1 MAYLNQGGLD
11 YFWEKVKEYAN
22 STITVSPKE
31 VSGSICTF
39 DDGSET
45 PVKSLSVNIEP
56 VQTGSGA
63 PSPDNIRPISGWD
76 GVNVVVSGK
85 NLLKPDK
92 AAVGNTIVNLGTTN
106 GSGGNAD
113 ISVFGIFL
121 KAGVYT
127 FSAATNGSLPSWNC
141 RTEYNTEII
150 RLGVGANFSG
160 QLTIEKDSYIRIWAY
175 LSNGIS
181 PYEISWFQLELGSVA
196 TTYEP
201 YKGTVYPI
209 SLPSTVYG
217 GVLDVENGT
226 LTVTKKM
233 AQITSTSA
241 IYYEST
247 AGGRFRI
254 AGLLTGKIETSG
266 YDTDLLCSY
275 YKADSSPTQSGV
287 VDYSICGWRATDVAY
302 IIDRRFE
309 TAEAYKAWL
318 ADNPVAVVYNL
329 ATPLTLSLTPAE
341 VRTIL
346 GYNNI
351 YADSGEVSVV
361 YCPQAAQKP
370 TIEGVKTST
379 ISVSTGTEADLLD
392 EAVAV
397 KAGHSY
403 AISYA
408 AQFAANSTGYR
419 RTKVYVDGTDAGV
432 IAADIQ
438 PAVSGAETVCRGEH
452 WFAASSNG
460 EVMIKGLQNS
470 GGALFA
476 STSVRI
482 IDLGN

>member
-45 PVKSLSVNIEP
+45 PVKSLSINIDP
-56 VQTGSGA
+56 VQAGSGD
-63 PSPDNIRPISGWD
+63 PSPENVRPISGWD
-76 GVNVVVSGK
+76 SVNVTVAGK
-85 NLLKPDK
+85 NLIDVSGWSTTSSYNSLQLKVKSGYSYTMQSNIPL
-92 AAVGNTIVNLGTTN
+92 TIDGTDQGTIYAFKSGESASLTAN
-106 GSGGNAD
+106 GVYNGRPRTITPNAD
-113 ISVFGIFL
+113 GII
-121 KAGVYT
+121 
-127 FSAATNGSLPSWNC
+127 
-141 RTEYNTEII
+141 EI
-150 RLGVGANFSG
+150 RYYPRNFITDWSDWK
-160 QLTIEKDSYIRIWAY
+160 I
-175 LSNGIS
+175 
-181 PYEISWFQLELGSVA
+181 QLEIGSTA
-196 TTYEP
+196 TAYEP
-201 YKGTVYPI
+201 YQGTVYPI
-209 SLPSTVYG
+209 SLPQTVYG
-217 GVLDVENGT
+217 GVLDVGKGE
-226 LTVTKKM
+226 LVVTKKM
-233 AQITSTSA
+233 VDLGTLPWTYLSSSNIFICALAGSKPEIDLPILTTIYKQIPTRSHADMGNADDNTIAYYISTGDTSGRIKLKNTAYTTVDAFTSA
-241 IYYEST
+241 M
-247 AGGRFRI
+247 
-254 AGLLTGKIETSG
+254 SG
-266 YDTDLLCSY
+266 IPL
-275 YKADSSPTQSGV
+275 
-287 VDYSICGWRATDVAY
+287 
-302 IIDRRFE
+302 
-309 TAEAYKAWL
+309 
-318 ADNPVAVVYNL
+318 VYPL
-329 ATPLTLSLTPAE
+329 ATPVTLSITPTE

-370 TIEGVKTST
+370 TIEDVKTST
-379 ISVSTGTEADLLD
+379 ISVPTGTETDLLD

>member
-31 VSGSICTF
+31 ASGSICTF

-45 PVKSLSVNIEP
+45 PVKSLSVNIDP
-56 VQTGSGA
+56 VQAGSGD
-63 PSPDNIRPISGWD
+63 PSPENARPISGWD
-76 GVNVVVSGK
+76 GVNVYVTGK

-106 GSGGNAD
+106 GSGGSAD
-113 ISVFGIFL
+113 LSVFGIFL

-127 FSAATNGSLPSWNC
+127 FSVATTGALPGWYC
-141 RTEYNTEII
+141 RVEYNTENI
-150 RLGVGANFSG
+150 RLGEGANFSG
-160 QLTIEKDSYIRIWAY
+160 QLTIEKDSYVRMWAY
-175 LSNGIS
+175 SSTGIS
-181 PYEISWFQLELGSVA
+181 PDKISWFQLEVGSVA
-196 TTYEP
+196 TSYEP

-209 SLPSTVYG
+209 SLPQTVYG
-217 GVLDVENGT
+217 GVLDVGKGE

-233 AQITSTSA
+233 VDLGTLTWNYNATFDTFTSA
-241 IYYEST
+241 
-247 AGGRFRI
+247 
-254 AGLLTGKIETSG
+254 
-266 YDTDLLCSY
+266 DLRTEIPTEPTTLCSALTDGKWSSGGIASAPDETY
-275 YKADSSPTQSGV
+275 SFSLGTRLDMWVKYTSCGSDADALKSALSGV
-287 VDYSICGWRATDVAY
+287 Q
-302 IIDRRFE
+302 
-309 TAEAYKAWL
+309 L
-318 ADNPVAVVYNL
+318 VYPL
-329 ATPLTLSLTPAE
+329 ATPLTINLTPTE

-470 GGALFA
+470 DGALFA

>member
-31 VSGSICTF
+31 VSGSIATF

-56 VQTGSGA
+56 VQAGSGD
-63 PSPDNIRPISGWD
+63 PSPENVRPISGWD
-76 GVNVVVSGK
+76 AVNVTVCGK
-85 NLLKPDK
+85 NLFDK
-92 AAVGNTIVNLGTTN
+92 NAITNNVWISSGSTELEPNPSYVTSDYIRVSKGDKIWMPQKTSNRCAYYDFKKQGIEYFAYGGNTVL
-106 GSGGNAD
+106 
-113 ISVFGIFL
+113 SVAHDG
-121 KAGVYT
+121 
-127 FSAATNGSLPSWNC
+127 
-141 RTEYNTEII
+141 
-150 RLGVGANFSG
+150 
-160 QLTIEKDSYIRIWAY
+160 YIRVTIFKDIDLDA
-175 LSNGIS
+175 
-181 PYEISWFQLELGSVA
+181 FQIIKGTAEEP
-196 TTYEP
+196 YEP

-209 SLPSTVYG
+209 SLPQTVYG
-217 GVLDVENGT
+217 GALDVGKGK
-226 LTVTKKM
+226 LTVTK
-233 AQITSTSA
+233 AYGSA
-241 IYYEST
+241 ESCSE
-247 AGGRFRI
+247 AGGFFYIRLPNSLVRREDIIMDKLAYQNAPRTELRDNRFSVVGGAETAIWIKI
-254 AGLLTGKIETSG
+254 AGLSTLAE
-266 YDTDLLCSY
+266 YN
-275 YKADSSPTQSGV
+275 
-287 VDYSICGWRATDVAY
+287 AY
-302 IIDRRFE
+302 L
-309 TAEAYKAWL
+309 AE
-318 ADNPVAVVYNL
+318 NPIHYVTPL
-329 ATPLTLSLTPAE
+329 ATPLTINLTPTE

-379 ISVSTGTEADLLD
+379 ISVPTGTETDLLD

>member
-11 YFWEKVKEYAN
+11 YFWEKVKELAN

-31 VSGSICTF
+31 VSGSIATF
-39 DDGSET
+39 DDGSEI
-45 PVKSLSVNIEP
+45 PVKSLSVNIDP
-56 VQTGSGA
+56 VQAGSGD
-63 PSPDNIRPISGWD
+63 PSPDNVRPISGWD
-76 GVNVVVSGK
+76 GVNVYVSGK
-85 NLLKPDK
+85 NLLNINENDM
-92 AAVGNTIVNLGTTN
+92 
-106 GSGGNAD
+106 
-113 ISVFGIFL
+113 ISVGWNRRFPVAIKGGTYTISCVNEFGVPENFGTQVRLLNEDSTVIKNITNYDFGNSNL
-121 KAGVYT
+121 VVT
-127 FSAATNGSLPSWNC
+127 FTVSDDEAEKTALMEFAMRATGATFESIENGK
-141 RTEYNTEII
+141 I
-150 RLGVGANFSG
+150 
-160 QLTIEKDSYIRIWAY
+160 
-175 LSNGIS
+175 
-181 PYEISWFQLELGSVA
+181 QLELGSTA
-196 TTYEP
+196 TAYEP

-217 GVLDVENGT
+217 GVLDVGNGT
-226 LTVTKKM
+226 LTVKKVVD
-233 AQITSTSA
+233 TPT
-241 IYYEST
+241 
-247 AGGRFRI
+247 F
-254 AGLLTGKIETSG
+254 TSG
-266 YDTDLLCSY
+266 WTKSGESSWWRNFTDKERGVASAVCSHFPVTTY
-275 YKADSSPTQSGV
+275 TSSDRIQLNNTGFTSLEELSAYQTEQTSSGTP
-287 VDYSICGWRATDVAY
+287 IT
-302 IIDRRFE
+302 I
-309 TAEAYKAWL
+309 
-318 ADNPVAVVYNL
+318 VYWL
-329 ATPLTLSLTPAE
+329 ATPLTINLTPTE

-351 YADSGEVSVV
+351 YADSGDVSVV

-379 ISVSTGTEADLLD
+379 ISVPTGTEADLLD